1 MTLFFSTEF
10 LTGLMHSV
18 HIFLMTGTIDI
29 RPLSDVV
36 GAIVEGVD
44 LTCPLDDTTADLLRD
59 TFSRHSILCIRG
71 QQLAASDQIRFG
83 DLFGPWIRVPGP
95 LRLWRAGD

>member
-1 MTLFFSTEF
+1 
-10 LTGLMHSV
+10 
-18 HIFLMTGTIDI
+18 MTGTIDI

-59 TFSRHSILCIRG
+59 TFSRNSILCIRG
-71 QQLAASDQIRFG
+71 QQLAASDQIEVRRSFRPRG
-83 DLFGPWIRVPGP
+83 FRVPGP